1 MTSNNFKNNLKYN
14 YTNPDQQSMVDKFI
28 CILDEYEKNNSYE
41 NREFL
46 CYLTS
51 AIYLTYKKLYP
62 QFSIYIPFRTKSDM
76 SCIQNIQKEFN
87 QEKMKNIDSEKPF
100 DDFPIIKDMSGIRI
114 ILNDI
119 NFSLPSTPESE
130 ELFNNPE
137 IKELMGDNDNINS
150 TRNLNNK
157 KKYNRRENFELIHKI
172 DYYIHSPIKNGKEY
186 FELKKEL
193 LSRIIAI
200 APKEFTDERNPDPSF
215 VELYKDIQRKYDYFL
230 ETDNFPTNISA
241 SQITD
246 LTDLLN
252 DFRSRVDDPLHFAIL
267 EKTLP
272 IVFNQPIIK
281 NALQTSYKFEKESK
295 KPNGFQARYDTLF
308 TPFGPIEVQSQSNR
322 AYYTST
328 KGSSYHSGMAGKSID
343 IKEFFELVDPNDS
356 NDLSYY
362 LNALDSTSADKMV
375 SPYEIPEFKTE
386 DEKQS
391 FFKTSDGIAFLES
404 ERYREMMKHIKFKK
418 EILIGKTS
426 VDANSYLLS
435 TALSLSPYMNVCSS
449 GHTSSTTAAIH
460 HKKVIGEF
468 AEVLRKKD
476 SNTCL
481 RDLIIRRLEQ
491 LIEYPP
497 ENSNSEAIASIN
509 KSLQIIKNHDETAR
523 KLPKDI
529 SKKNIISYAE
539 KLRNMKKFYPD
550 IEID

>member
-1 MTSNNFKNNLKYN
+1 MTNNNFKNNLKYN
-14 YTNPDQQSMVDKFI
+14 YANEDQQSMIDKFI
-28 CILDEYEKNNSYE
+28 GILDEYGKNNSYE

-62 QFSIYIPFRTKSDM
+62 QLSIYIPFRTKSDM
-76 SCIQNIQKEFN
+76 SCIQNIQKEFD
-87 QEKMKNIDSEKPF
+87 QEKMKNIDSKKPF

-114 ILNDI
+114 VLNDI

-130 ELFNNPE
+130 QLFNDPE
-137 IKELMGDNDNINS
+137 IKTLMGNS
-150 TRNLNNK
+150 K
-157 KKYNRRENFELIHKI
+157 DDYDYNRRKNFDFVNKVDSYL
-172 DYYIHSPIKNGKEY
+172 YSPIKNAKQY
-186 FELKKEL
+186 FELKMEL
-193 LSRIIAI
+193 LDRIIAI
-200 APKEFTDERNPDPSF
+200 TPKQFKKERDPYPSF
-215 VELYKDIQRKYDYFL
+215 VDLLKDTQRKYQYFL
-230 ETDNFPTNISA
+230 ENDSFPTNISV
-241 SQITD
+241 SQITNLKD
-246 LTDLLN
+246 LIN
-252 DFRSRVDDPLHFAIL
+252 DFRSRIDDSLHFTIL

-272 IVFNQPIIK
+272 IVLEQPLIK
-281 NALQTSYKFEKESK
+281 HALHTSFKHEKDSK

-328 KGSSYHSGMAGKSID
+328 KGSSYHSGMPGKSID
-343 IKEFFELVDPNDS
+343 IKDFFELVDPNDP
-356 NDLSYY
+356 NDIPYY
-362 LNALDSTSADKMV
+362 LDILDSISADKMI

-386 DEKQS
+386 NEKES
-391 FFKTSDGIAFLES
+391 FFKTPKGLAFLES
-404 ERYREMMKHIKFKK
+404 EKYREMMKHIKFK
-418 EILIGKTS
+418 ETIQMANCSIDT
-426 VDANSYLLS
+426 NSYLLT

-491 LIEYPP
+491 LIDNPP
-497 ENSNSEAIASIN
+497 ELSDSKIAKSIHS
-509 KSLQIIKNHDETAR
+509 SLQIIKQHDEIAR

-529 SKKNIISYAE
+529 SIKNILSYAE
-539 KLRNMKKFYPD
+539 KLRN
-550 IEID
+550 IEKSSFDYSI